1 MIIIFNYDQTKNR
14 GLHVSSRAIFH
25 ALTAIS
31 LRNMLGLSF
40 IRALRRK
47 LLIKSVKTYLLVLTI
62 IFFGIYKFSFKTTSS
77 RNGERQIYST
87 PIGLR
92 HAQNKSIMIESLTHE
107 SVDLSE
113 LLELLLKPWAKNQ
126 SNLVDLRKKMY
137 GKKYNDANLTEV
149 IFASQSSMKPGEKYR
164 TVFFYPRGKGH
175 INNGM
180 HDLLPKVNAHLV
192 TFYSTMNTLSFDT
205 IISVARKEVKT
216 NTLHFT

>member
-62 IFFGIYKFSFKTTSS
+62 IFFGIYKFSFKT
-77 RNGERQIYST
+77 
-87 PIGLR
+87 
-92 HAQNKSIMIESLTHE
+92 
-107 SVDLSE
+107 
-113 LLELLLKPWAKNQ
+113 
-126 SNLVDLRKKMY
+126 KKMY